1 MQNCNQCGKCCI
13 KYGNGGLSAA
23 PEEIDWWQNHR
34 PEIAKYVKKGK
45 IWMNPTTEEQ
55 LTACPFLMVESQ
67 QNNMTTATESTKI
80 KYSCSI
86 YYDRPDDCKYY
97 PVKIDEM
104 IRDGCEMIEVR
115 DLTDARSAQ
124 ITLDRIMS
132 DSRPASNDTT

>member
-34 PEIAKYVKKGK
+34 PEIAKYVNKGK
-45 IWMNPTTEEQ
+45 IWMDPISEEQ
-55 LTACPFLMVESQ
+55 LTVCPFLTVESQ
-67 QNNMTTATESTKI
+67 QKNMTTVTEPPKI

-115 DLTDARSAQ
+115 DLTDTRSAQ
-124 ITLDRIMS
+124 VTLDRIMS
-132 DSRPASNDTT
+132 DSRPASNGIT

>member
-34 PEIAKYVKKGK
+34 PEIAKYVTKGK
-45 IWMNPTTEEQ
+45 IWMDPISEEQ
-55 LTACPFLMVESQ
+55 LTVCPFLTVESQ
-67 QNNMTTATESTKI
+67 QNNMTTVTESPKI

-115 DLTDARSAQ
+115 DLTDTRSAQ
-124 ITLDRIMS
+124 VTLDRIMS
-132 DSRPASNDTT
+132 DSRPASNDIT